1 MVQKIWNTLFP
12 PKCVLCKKLL
22 KENEADLCRNC
33 RENAPEFGSHK
44 IKLSFIAQWT
54 GLWYYKDNVRASLL
68 RYKFARYRSY
78 VPCYGRLLAMKL
90 QNRTDKDILD
100 LFGSLG
106 NRQGYIKRL
115 IRDDLD
121 GEKKYL
127 QYLKKY

>member
-1 MVQKIWNTLFP
+1 MDSSKAAYEWDKKNTTMV
-12 PKCVLCKKLL
+12 
-22 KENEADLCRNC
+22 
-33 RENAPEFGSHK
+33 
-44 IKLSFIAQWT
+44 
-54 GLWYYKDNVRASLL
+54 
-68 RYKFARYRSY
+68 
-78 VPCYGRLLAMKL
+78 AMKL

-127 QYLKKY
+127 QYLKIRG